1 MATKLR
7 LQRHGRKGRPIYTI
21 VATDSRSKRDGKYIE
36 NLGQY
41 NPNTNPATIDLDF
54 ERALDWILKGA
65 VPSDTVLAILKHK
78 GVMMKKHLLM
88 GVLKGALTNEQ
99 AESRFEE
106 WSADKSNRIDAK
118 IETLN
123 SSAKEV
129 KDARMKAESA
139 VNEARAAAIIA
150 KNTPEPVAEEVV
162 AEEAVAE
169 LTEEAPVAVAEL
181 AEEAPAAEAMEEA
194 PVAVEVT
201 EEVVAEITEEAPVA
215 VEVTEEAVAEI
226 TEEAPAADATEEAP
240 AADAT
245 EEAPAADATAE

>member
-169 LTEEAPVAVAEL
+169 LTEEAP
-181 AEEAPAAEAMEEA
+181 AAEAMEEA

-201 EEVVAEITEEAPVA
+201 EEAVAEITEEAPVA

-226 TEEAPAADATEEAP
+226 TEEAPATE
-240 AADAT
+240 AT

>member
-129 KDARMKAESA
+129 KDARMKA
-139 VNEARAAAIIA
+139 IIA

-201 EEVVAEITEEAPVA
+201 EDVVAEITEEAPVA